1 MSVIVEDCLNA
12 ILTSVEVTM
21 GYEDRYES
29 PICDQIKYELIIE
42 YRKNITAKERGVTFD
57 DEGTL
62 PWECC
67 CDKCG
72 FTNGVIMGRGWTEED
87 QLYVDCDRG
96 ARTLKQIMER
106 ESTVVCHSCSYLE
119 EDDSKVCIDCG
130 VCDSYLIKCYHQFR
144 EDWFIECNDGY
155 RCERCMEILSESNQL
170 TFGPDDTLS
179 DIELTDSE
187 IEYEPDELPENN
199 TERVVEIKENI
210 KKMGE
215 KLFDIQDKLTE
226 GEYLEM
232 MNLLMGVTRGLNE
245 L

>member
-1 MSVIVEDCLNA
+1 MSSVEECLNA

-29 PICDQIKYELIIE
+29 PISDQIKYELIIE

-62 PWECC
+62 PWQCC

-87 QLYVDCDRG
+87 QLFVDCDDD
-96 ARTLKQIMER
+96 MEKK
-106 ESTVVCHSCSYLE
+106 EKLICQSCCYVSE
-119 EDDSKVCIDCG
+119 DSKVCIDCG
-130 VCDSYLIKCYHQFR
+130 VSNSYLNVCYIGYR
-144 EDWFIECNDGY
+144 EDWFVECNDGY

-170 TFGPDDTLS
+170 TFGPYDTLS
-179 DIELTDSE
+179 DIELTDSDV
-187 IEYEPDELPENN
+187 EYEPDELPENN
-199 TERVVEIKENI
+199 TEKVVNIKENI

-232 MNLLMGVTRGLNE
+232 MNLLMDVTRGLNE

>member
-1 MSVIVEDCLNA
+1 MGVVEECLNA
-12 ILTSVEVTM
+12 ILTSVEVMM

-29 PICDQIKYELIIE
+29 PICDQLKYELIIE

-57 DEGTL
+57 DEGKL
-62 PWECC
+62 PWDCC

-72 FTNGVIMGRGWTEED
+72 FTNGVIMGRGWTDED

-96 ARTLKQIMER
+96 ARTLKQIMEL
-106 ESTVVCHSCSYLE
+106 ESTVVCYSCSYLE
-119 EDDSKVCIDCG
+119 DDDSKVCIDCG
-130 VCDSYLIKCYHQFR
+130 VCDNYLKVCYHQFC
-144 EDWFIECNDGY
+144 ENWFVECNDGY
-155 RCERCMEILSESNQL
+155 RCERCMDILSQSNQL
-170 TFGPDDTLS
+170 TFGPDDTTS

-199 TERVVEIKENI
+199 SEKVVEIKENI
-210 KKMGE
+210 KNMGE

-232 MNLLMGVTRGLNE
+232 MNLLMVVTRGLNE

>member
-1 MSVIVEDCLNA
+1 MSVVEDCLNA
-12 ILTSVEVTM
+12 ILASVEVTM
-21 GYEDRYES
+21 GYEDRYGVES
-29 PICDQIKYELIIE
+29 DSDAFVQLKYELIFE
-42 YRKNITAKERGVTFD
+42 YRRNIKLEELGVPCDERENLPFD
-57 DEGTL
+57 L
-62 PWECC
+62 CC
-67 CDKCG
+67 EKCG
-72 FTNGVIMGRGWTEED
+72 FTNGVIMGRGWCED
-87 QLYVDCDRG
+87 ELIIDCDYDM
-96 ARTLKQIMER
+96 AEKEKLICQ
-106 ESTVVCHSCSYLE
+106 SCCYVSR
-119 EDDSKVCIDCG
+119 DSKVCIDCG
-130 VCDSYLIKCYHQFR
+130 VCDNYLKVCYSGYR
-144 EDWFIECNDGY
+144 DNWFVECNDGY
-155 RCERCMEILSESNQL
+155 RCERCIEILSESNQL

-199 TERVVEIKENI
+199 TEKVVEIKENI

>member
-1 MSVIVEDCLNA
+1 MSVVTDCLNA

-144 EDWFIECNDGY
+144 EDWFVECNDGY
-155 RCERCMEILSESNQL
+155 RCERCIEILSESNQL

-199 TERVVEIKENI
+199 TEKVVEIKENI